1 MRSGSTCCS
10 TLSSEYLIRVKEG
23 LWSWIDRDLLL
34 DEMGSDAAT
43 RLGILG
49 LGVAESFGKENI
61 AVELASSLKELFPK
75 ATFLRCVVVSLVV
88 KCLRCSRRLQTRG
101 GGFCADWL
109 ERKNTVCI
117 SGGHTIDDYID
128 NHWCAAGCRFGVA
141 RVFL

>member
-23 LWSWIDRDLLL
+23 LWSWIDRDLLF

-101 GGFCADWL
+101 GGFAL
-109 ERKNTVCI
+109 T
-117 SGGHTIDDYID
+117 G
-128 NHWCAAGCRFGVA
+128 
-141 RVFL
+141 